1 MARWPTRPPRCVCAR
16 ARTSPHHWMMMAPLR
31 ASILQYLL
39 QHLLFGS
46 RVSQRVHSRFPS
58 RSAGTISRS
67 VIGCSRSGTRDRDG
81 SE

>member
-1 MARWPTRPPRCVCAR
+1 
-16 ARTSPHHWMMMAPLR
+16 MMMAPLR

-39 QHLLFGS
+39 QHLLFGG
-46 RVSQRVHSRFPS
+46 RVSQRVHYRFALS
-58 RSAGTISRS
+58 AAGTMSPS